1 MNAGDL
7 AVFALRGLAGG
18 VLVVVFALVAEVVT
32 PKAFSGLFAAA
43 PSIAIASLA
52 ITVIAEGAATAQQA
66 SVGMTVGGVA
76 MAGCCLLAVR
86 AIPRVGAVWG
96 SAVAWTVWIVIS
108 FGLYW
113 AVFIGAR

>member
-1 MNAGDL
+1 MSTGDL
-7 AVFALRGLAGG
+7 GVLALRGLAGG
-18 VLVVVFALVAEVVT
+18 VLVVVFALLAEVVT

-43 PSIAIASLA
+43 PSVAIASLS
-52 ITVIAEGAATAQQA
+52 ITIVAEGAAEARQD
-66 SVGMTVGGVA
+66 SIGMAVGGVA
-76 MAGCCLLAVR
+76 MAGCCVLAVT

-96 SAVAWTVWIVIS
+96 SAVAWLAWSVIA